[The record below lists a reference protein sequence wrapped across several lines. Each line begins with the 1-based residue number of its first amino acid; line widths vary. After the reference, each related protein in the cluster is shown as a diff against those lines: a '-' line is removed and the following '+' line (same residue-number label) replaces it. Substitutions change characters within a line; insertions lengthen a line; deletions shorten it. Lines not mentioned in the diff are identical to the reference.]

1 MESEEIL
8 EYLKEEILENYVFNG
23 YNIKEINRDTTI
35 DELELD
41 NLDLLEITLDLE
53 SEYDVLIDD
62 NELKNVVTIGDLID
76 LILDEDN

>member
-23 YNIKEINRDTTI
+23 YNIKKINRDTTVE
-35 DELELD
+35 ELDLD

>member
-23 YNIKEINRDTTI
+23 YNIKEINRDTTV